1 MSAMYWGAQSTS
13 PLTAARLALSL
24 PAKASMRMPGTE
36 ACSAVLAVAELEVES
51 PTSSSWRLLPQ

>member
-24 PAKASMRMPGTE
+24 PAKASMRMPGSE
-36 ACSAVLAVAELEVES
+36 VWSAVWPVLGVPVGSSPEALASS
-51 PTSSSWRLLPQ
+51 P